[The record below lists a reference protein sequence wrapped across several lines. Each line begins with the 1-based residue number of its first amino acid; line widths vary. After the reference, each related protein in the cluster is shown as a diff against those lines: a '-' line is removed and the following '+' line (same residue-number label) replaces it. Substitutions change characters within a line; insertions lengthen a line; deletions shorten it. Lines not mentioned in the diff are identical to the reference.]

1 MPRLPRA
8 MVVDPVDVGVYHC
21 ISRCV
26 RRAFLCGVDA
36 VSGKS
41 FEYRRQW
48 IQDRMRWLA
57 GIFGIDVLAFAVMSN
72 HLHIVLRNRPD
83 VIAGWSD
90 DEVAQ
95 RWWRLFPLR
104 READGSP
111 AEPEDHELQ
120 MLVARVESL
129 RSRLADV
136 SWFMRCLSEGIARRA
151 NREDDCTGRFWE
163 GRYKC
168 QPLLDEAAIVACMA
182 YVDLNPIRAGIA
194 VTPEA
199 STFTSAHERIQ
210 AEAPTPLP
218 QPSVTQTT
226 PVQTPAAQATSA
238 QSTTTTPTA
247 TPATPKTQAT
257 AAATARSAAQP
268 MRRDDWLAPLELAS
282 THAEESAKPVPLGRA
297 SNRGCLPLSLAEY
310 LQLLDWT
317 GRQIHRDKRG
327 SIPSDRAP
335 IVQRLGI
342 HPDQWLHLVSHY
354 GKLFRGAAGRPSSL
368 QEEATRR
375 EKRWLQGSASARQ
388 VFA

>member
-41 FEYRRQW
+41 FEHRRQW

-57 GIFGIDVLAFAVMSN
+57 AIFGIDVLAFAVMSN

-90 DEVAQ
+90 DEVAR

-104 READGSP
+104 RESDGSP

-120 MLVARVESL
+120 MLVARVETL

-182 YVDLNPIRAGIA
+182 YVDLNPVRAGIA
-194 VTPEA
+194 VTPET
-199 STFTSAHERIQ
+199 STFTSAYERIH
-210 AEAPTPLP
+210 AETPTPLS
-218 QPSVTQTT
+218 QPSVAQAK
-226 PVQTPAAQATSA
+226 PVQPPSAQATSA
-238 QSTTTTPTA
+238 QSTTEGPTA
-247 TPATPKTQAT
+247 TPATRKTKTT
-257 AAATARSAAQP
+257 AAAGLAPRL

-282 THAEESAKPVPLGRA
+282 THAEEQATPVPLGRA
-297 SNRGCLPLSLAEY
+297 SNRGCLPLTLAEY

-327 SIPSDRAP
+327 AIPADLAP
-335 IVQRLGI
+335 IVLRLGI
-342 HPDQWLHLVSHY
+342 LPDQWLHLVSRY
-354 GKLFRGAAGRPSSL
+354 GTLFRSAAGRPSSL
-368 QEEATRR
+368 EEEATRR
-375 EKRWLQGSASARQ
+375 EKRWLQGSVSARQ

>member
-41 FEYRRQW
+41 FEHRRQW

-120 MLVARVESL
+120 MLVARVEVL
-129 RSRLADV
+129 RARLADV

-194 VTPEA
+194 ATPET
-199 STFTSAHERIQ
+199 SPFTSAYERIH
-210 AEAPTPLP
+210 AELSTPLP
-218 QPSVTQTT
+218 QPSVTQTGSAQET
-226 PVQTPAAQATSA
+226 DTRTPANSSATR
-238 QSTTTTPTA
+238 
-247 TPATPKTQAT
+247 KTKT
-257 AAATARSAAQP
+257 TARSAAQP
-268 MRRDDWLAPLELAS
+268 MRRDDWLAPLELAP
-282 THAEESAKPVPLGRA
+282 THAEEQATPVPLGRA
-297 SNRGCLPLSLAEY
+297 SNRGCLPLTQTEY

-317 GRQIHRDKRG
+317 GRQIRRDKRG
-327 SIPSDRAP
+327 QIPSDLAP
-335 IVQRLGI
+335 IVLRLGI

-354 GKLFRGAAGRPSSL
+354 GKLFRSAAGRPASL
-368 QEEATRR
+368 EEEATRR